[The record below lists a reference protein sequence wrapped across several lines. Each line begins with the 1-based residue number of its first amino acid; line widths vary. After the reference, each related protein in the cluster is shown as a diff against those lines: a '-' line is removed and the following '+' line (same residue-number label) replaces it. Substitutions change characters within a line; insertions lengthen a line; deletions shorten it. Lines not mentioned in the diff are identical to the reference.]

1 MASEPMIE
9 LTGIHRT
16 FARPGT
22 RDRFVALDVPG
33 LSVDRGT
40 CLVVTGPNG
49 AGKSTL
55 LHIVAGLLRPDSGTV
70 RVAGQDLGELR
81 EAQLDRFR
89 ARNVGVLLQGTS
101 LLDGLT
107 AQENLQAAMLF
118 AGVPA
123 ARQGRRAA
131 ELLERFGLGHRA
143 RHAPATLS
151 GGERQKLAL
160 ARSLANDPPLLLADE
175 PFASLDGPS
184 ADALARSLRE
194 LVVEEGRTL
203 VMVSHLPERAW
214 EGVSRL
220 DLTAVPA
227 AEEAAG

>member
-1 MASEPMIE
+1 MIA
-9 LTGIHRT
+9 LTDVRRT
-16 FARPGT
+16 FARPGA
-22 RDRFVALDVPG
+22 RDRFVALDVPD
-33 LSVDRGT
+33 LSVDRGS

-55 LHIVAGLLRPDSGTV
+55 LHLLAGLLRPDSGTV

-89 ARNVGVLLQGTS
+89 ARTVGVLLQGSS

-107 AQENLQAAMLF
+107 AQENLHAAMLF
-118 AGVPA
+118 AGMPA

-131 ELLERFGLGHRA
+131 ELLDRFGLGERA
-143 RHAPATLS
+143 RHVPAALS

-160 ARSLANDPPLLLADE
+160 ARALANDPPLLLADE
-175 PFASLDGPS
+175 PFASLDAPS

-194 LVVEEGRTL
+194 LVEEEGRTL
-203 VMVSHLPERAW
+203 VMVSHQPERAW
-214 EGVSRL
+214 EGVTRL
-220 DLTAVPA
+220 DLTPA
-227 AEEAAG
+227 PARAEEER

>member
-1 MASEPMIE
+1 MAPETMIE
-9 LTGIHRT
+9 LTDVLRT

-22 RDRFVALDVPG
+22 RDRFVALDVPD
-33 LSVDRGT
+33 LTVDRGT

-55 LHIVAGLLRPDSGTV
+55 LHLLAGLLRPDSGTV
-70 RVAGQDLGELR
+70 TVAGQDLAELR

-89 ARNVGVLLQGTS
+89 ARTVGVLLQGSS

-107 AQENLQAAMLF
+107 AQENLHAAMLF
-118 AGVPA
+118 AGVPP
-123 ARQGRRAA
+123 ARQRSRAS

-160 ARSLANDPPLLLADE
+160 ARALANDPPLLLADE

-184 ADALARSLRE
+184 AADLTRSLRA
-194 LVVEEGRTL
+194 LVMEEGRTL
-203 VMVSHLPERAW
+203 VMVTHQPERAW
-214 EGVSRL
+214 DGVSRL
-220 DLTAVPA
+220 DLSPA
-227 AEEAAG
+227 AVAEEDTP